1 MIENI
6 KKSMRNI
13 NWRLFWALMVMGL
26 CPTVYTTVRTFLLGQ
41 LPGEYAFSIAGQLSW
56 VNLLFEVINE
66 AIILPLYFFMGQV
79 INDKMQFVNRVKTG
93 LIIATGVYSVC
104 SVCTIVA
111 INPLLKFMS
120 VSTDIL
126 AESAS
131 YIRLEC
137 IANIFGIMYA
147 FIGVVLVTIGKE
159 KLVYGITF
167 AKLGLSLV
175 LDTFIVSTLPVSLN
189 LGVNGIAISNVIS
202 NIILFFVAILMLCKS
217 GYKIFEKTRL
227 SFVWTKEFLKIGGVS
242 GLECLVRNLAYM
254 LMISRMVNVVGAQG
268 TYWVANNFIW
278 GWILLPVLQLG
289 ELIKQETAKNKDA
302 VKTNTAGYFCTTTII
317 CLLWVVCIPLYKP
330 FMKYVLNFS
339 DVNELFNL
347 VMVLFVFYIFFAFQN
362 VFDATFYGRG
372 KVNYMLCESVVT
384 NSVYYGICFIL
395 YKAGIFVPSLTGIA
409 LMFGLGNAFD
419 AIVSGIAYKIFLK
432 KEMS

>member
-1 MIENI
+1 
-6 KKSMRNI
+6 
-13 NWRLFWALMVMGL
+13 
-26 CPTVYTTVRTFLLGQ
+26 
-41 LPGEYAFSIAGQLSW
+41 
-56 VNLLFEVINE
+56 
-66 AIILPLYFFMGQV
+66 MGQV

-189 LGVNGIAISNVIS
+189 LGVNGIAISNIIS
-202 NIILFFVAILMLCKS
+202 NIILFFVEILMLSKS
-217 GYKIFEKTRL
+217 GYKIFEKTQL
-227 SFVWTKEFLKIGGVS
+227 SFVWAKEFLKIGGAS
-242 GLECLVRNLAYM
+242 GLESLVRNLAYM

-268 TYWVANNFIW
+268 TYWVANNFI
-278 GWILLPVLQLG
+278 
-289 ELIKQETAKNKDA
+289 
-302 VKTNTAGYFCTTTII
+302 
-317 CLLWVVCIPLYKP
+317 
-330 FMKYVLNFS
+330 
-339 DVNELFNL
+339 
-347 VMVLFVFYIFFAFQN
+347 
-362 VFDATFYGRG
+362 
-372 KVNYMLCESVVT
+372 
-384 NSVYYGICFIL
+384 
-395 YKAGIFVPSLTGIA
+395 
-409 LMFGLGNAFD
+409 
-419 AIVSGIAYKIFLK
+419 
-432 KEMS
+432 